1 MKGINYTDREPQVI
15 GWCAGC
21 GSEVYS
27 DQEYFQDGDQIVHAT
42 GFITKITTINGQ
54 VPVSC
59 LMSYLSE
66 CCLENEVAQLLGM
79 ERRKDGNL

>member
-1 MKGINYTDREPQVI
+1 MSNRISYQDHEPQVI
-15 GWCAGC
+15 GYCAGC
-21 GSEVYS
+21 GSEVYD
-27 DQEYFQDGDQIVHAT
+27 DQEYFRDGDQIVHAT

-66 CCLENEVAQLLGM
+66 CCMENEVARLLGM
-79 ERRKDGNL
+79 ERINNG